1 VPGEWIPAAPCEAGS
16 WAAPGPCSTGSWTPW
31 RLVGR

>member
-16 WAAPGPCSTGSWTPW
+16 WAARGPCSAGSWTPW